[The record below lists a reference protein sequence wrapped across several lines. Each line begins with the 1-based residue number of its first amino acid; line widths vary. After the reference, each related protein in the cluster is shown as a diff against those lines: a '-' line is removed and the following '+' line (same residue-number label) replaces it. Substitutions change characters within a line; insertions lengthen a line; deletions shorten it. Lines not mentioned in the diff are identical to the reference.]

1 MITAYVKYYNNDYNC
16 RESKETYFSLEE
28 MFSNWRKRS
37 HNYERKR
44 QWGYKLAYAHND
56 GSYGRIDLDTPEEH
70 YREMFVY
77 QLDNENGTFYSSGK
91 NTNGEQ
97 FCAKKLAE
105 YFERENDFIKNYK
118 PNFVEI

>member
-16 RESKETYFSLEE
+16 REGKETYYSLDE

-37 HNYERKR
+37 HNYETKRK
-44 QWGYKLAYAHND
+44 WNYKLAYAHND
-56 GSYGRIDLDTPEEH
+56 GSYSRIDLETPEEH

-97 FCAKKLAE
+97 FCAKRLAE

-118 PNFVEI
+118 ANFVEI